1 MGGASNGFAGVVGME
16 RCEMVRPRAYGPMA
30 PDVAARSRGTTGG
43 DAPTRAR
50 ATDVQRAEPPAEG
63 LHFHVARS
71 LEEVL
76 EAWRLVYSAC
86 RHADLIE
93 PNRQQVHFSP
103 EAATPRSAVIIGR
116 IRELT
121 VSTLT
126 AVADA
131 ELPQEHRD
139 GEGGQTMPP
148 SGGLALDRTFRPEL
162 DALRREGRRL
172 MEVGLF
178 ADRRRHLSRT
188 TESLLELMRYAFH
201 YGLQQGVSDFV
212 IGVCP
217 GHARFYQRL
226 LGLEPASDAR
236 RRGGVRAGAG
246 FEPIMLMRGD
256 LTRRLTHLSP
266 DGCHSASPHPA
277 LAHFMRH
284 PVAEGELDGRFRFD
298 PARIDASPVGAYLRE
313 TGASGQ
319 WSHST
324 PGQA

>member
-1 MGGASNGFAGVVGME
+1 MGASNGFAGVVGME
-16 RCEMVRPRAYGPMA
+16 RCELVQPRWCGPRA
-30 PDVAARSRGTTGG
+30 PDIAARSSGDGG
-43 DAPTRAR
+43 GAVPAPAPG
-50 ATDVQRAEPPAEG
+50 TDVRRAERPAEG
-63 LHFHVARS
+63 LHFRVARS
-71 LEEVL
+71 LEEVI
-76 EAWRLVYSAC
+76 EAWRLVYVAC

-93 PNRQQVHFSP
+93 PNRHQVHFSP

-116 IRELT
+116 IRELN

-131 ELPQEHRD
+131 GLPQEHHD
-139 GEGGQTMPP
+139 GEVGQGVHAPG
-148 SGGLALDRTFRPEL
+148 SLALDRTFRPEL

-201 YGLQQGVSDFV
+201 FGLQQGVSDFV
-212 IGVCP
+212 IGVSP
-217 GHARFYQRL
+217 GHVRFYERL

-236 RRGGVRAGAG
+236 PRGGLRAGAG

-256 LTRRLTHLSP
+256 LASKIGHLAA
-266 DGCHSASPHPA
+266 DGSEPRSPHPA
-277 LAHFMRH
+277 LAYFMRH

-313 TGASGQ
+313 AGASGQ